1 MKRKLIF
8 LLIGILSLFLV
19 DCSGENPFVYA
30 EDDLSGMERTAR
42 NKDVESQKQANGDN
56 EKYDDSNDFANDYG
70 NDFDDEEYGGNNDY
84 GGGDNDPSGDS
95 LNKDDK
101 SYIQNSKTMV
111 LTLTYFEALKD
122 WDPLSGADP
131 IISFQIKVE
140 LDDGTIKSYDSGTLL
155 DVDDYERWVGEKT
168 QSFTLP
174 VYSKNISICPIVY
187 DDEGL
192 GTTDR
197 NSGKCYSHLDIGR
210 LDDGEIIHQNDE
222 YNENCIVKWEW
233 YLD

>member
-1 MKRKLIF
+1 M
-8 LLIGILSLFLV
+8 SLFLA

-56 EKYDDSNDFANDYG
+56 EKNDGSYDFANDYG

-101 SYIQNSKTMV
+101 TYIQNSKTMV

-131 IISFQIKVE
+131 IISFQVKVT
-140 LDDGTIKSYDSGTLL
+140 LDDGSTRSYDSGTLL
-155 DVDDYERWVGEKT
+155 DVDDYDRWTGSKIYSV
-168 QSFTLP
+168 TLP
-174 VYSKNISICPIVY
+174 VYSRTVSVCPIVY
-187 DDEGL
+187 DDEGIL

-197 NSGKCYSHLDIGR
+197 NSGGCYSRSDIGL
-210 LDDGEIIHQNDE
+210 LDDGEIVHQDDE
-222 YNENCIVKWEW
+222 YNENCRVSWEW
-233 YLD
+233 YLY